1 MIKCLAHG
9 NPDETKQNKKKHCR
23 PEKSAKDSDPCR
35 SAPACLSESVA
46 FSPRQA
52 PLRWYQTG
60 PKTNGRP
67 VVVFSKPTPSTT
79 FPHLHL
85 NSRVSRLPST
95 STLPH
100 SLPAIPPNRRRD
112 DRPRKGQK
120 GLFLRHHPLR
130 PNPPLRNLMARLPLR
145 PLRHPR
151 PPRSSPPPNPTTPP
165 PKLTPVGP
173 LHPHHLHLHPR
184 LGMHPRRQPLR
195 LLPPTLQLLHGPHL
209 LGSSLLLPRLLPPHF
224 HLRLH
229 RHPAPRALPPPPA
242 SPALGLLHH
251 HRRLPL
257 PRHHRL
263 LGHALFG
270 DVVPDGVCRVEQR
283 VAAHAQQRFRDI

>member
-1 MIKCLAHG
+1 MMQNIVVVIKCLAHG

-100 SLPAIPPNRRRD
+100 SLPATPPNAAAMTALGKVKTAFSFGTTPFDPTHRFETSWLVS
-112 DRPRKGQK
+112 PYV
-120 GLFLRHHPLR
+120 LFAIRALLVR
-130 PNPPLRNLMARLPLR
+130 
-145 PLRHPR
+145 
-151 PPRSSPPPNPTTPP
+151 PPPNPTTPP
-165 PKLTPVGP
+165 SQTN
-173 LHPHHLHLHPR
+173 
-184 LGMHPRRQPLR
+184 PRRPSTPSPPPSSSSAGNAPT
-195 LLPPTLQLLHGPHL
+195 PPTTA
-209 LGSSLLLPRLLPPHF
+209 S
-224 HLRLH
+224 
-229 RHPAPRALPPPPA
+229 PPA
-242 SPALGLLHH
+242 NASATSRSSPT
-251 HRRLPL
+251 
-257 PRHHRL
+257 
-263 LGHALFG
+263 
-270 DVVPDGVCRVEQR
+270 GV
-283 VAAHAQQRFRDI
+283 